1 MLIITGK
8 IKAGYNLGVSAIC
21 YLEDGH
27 PAKNAEFVHPVPATP
42 EEKPLKTLGFFTS
55 HDFG

>member
-27 PAKNAEFVHPVPATP
+27 HENAEFLHPVPP
-42 EEKPLKTLGFFTS
+42 KSEEKPLKTLGFYIP
-55 HDFG
+55 